1 MASVTNT
8 GITISSTDSLSSGQ
22 KIFIAAAKEAYEPA
36 APDPDLISSERMPAG
51 HKQWDI
57 LTYARLSDATALTE
71 GVDMTTVQ
79 QLYANYLSITPTEH
93 GVIVTLSKRAVT
105 RQPGSLETQA
115 GRQMGVSMRARQA
128 KDVIA
133 LYDGFSK
140 SVGGAGTTLDIT
152 HFRGAVAYLLTDND
166 TEFGPA
172 PMPLRMSAHSEMIS
186 DLILDL
192 TDAGSR
198 VGGVE
203 DGLSSE
209 LVQRWWRGA
218 DRAYGVQVFHSAY
231 ITADSSTDDAKG
243 GLFAQEALHMVLEGN
258 DESTREIDESRRTTE
273 YGLFKSWGEAE
284 RADPH
289 GVEMLFDAAA
299 TV

>member
-8 GITISSTDSLSSGQ
+8 GITISTTDSLSSGQ
-22 KIFIAAAKEAYEPA
+22 KIFIASAKEAYEPA
-36 APDPDLISSERMPAG
+36 APDPDLISSERMPSG

-79 QLYANYLSITPTEH
+79 QLYANYLSINPTEH
-93 GVIVTLSKRAVT
+93 GVIVTLSKRAIT
-105 RQPGSLETQA
+105 RQPDSLERQA
-115 GRQMGVSMRARQA
+115 GSQMGVSMRARQA

-140 SVGGAGTTLDIT
+140 SVGGSGTTLDIT
-152 HFRGAVAYLLTDND
+152 HFRGSVAYLLTDND

-172 PMPLRMSAHSEMIS
+172 PMPLRMAAQSEMIS

-203 DGLSSE
+203 DGLSAD
-209 LVQRWWRGA
+209 LVQRWWRGS
-218 DRAYGVQVFHSAY
+218 DRAYGVQVYHSAY
-231 ITADSSTDDAKG
+231 ISVDSSNDSKG

-258 DESTREIDESRRTTE
+258 DESTRETDESRRTTE

-289 GVEMLFDAAA
+289 GVEMYFNAQA

>member
-79 QLYANYLSITPTEH
+79 QLYANYLSINPTEH

-105 RQPGSLETQA
+105 RQPGSLENQA
-115 GRQMGVSMRARQA
+115 GGQMGVSMRARQA

>member
-79 QLYANYLSITPTEH
+79 QLYANYLSINPTEH
-93 GVIVTLSKRAVT
+93 GVIVTLSKRAIT
-105 RQPGSLETQA
+105 RQPGSLENQA
-115 GRQMGVSMRARQA
+115 GGQMGVSMRARQA

>member
-79 QLYANYLSITPTEH
+79 QLYANYLSINPTEH
-93 GVIVTLSKRAVT
+93 GVIVTLSKRAIT
-105 RQPGSLETQA
+105 RQPDSLERQA
-115 GRQMGVSMRARQA
+115 GSQMGVSMRARQA

>member
-8 GITISSTDSLSSGQ
+8 GITISTTDSLSSGQ

-79 QLYANYLSITPTEH
+79 QLYANYLSINPTEH

-166 TEFGPA
+166 TEF
-172 PMPLRMSAHSEMIS
+172 
-186 DLILDL
+186 
-192 TDAGSR
+192 
-198 VGGVE
+198 
-203 DGLSSE
+203 
-209 LVQRWWRGA
+209 
-218 DRAYGVQVFHSAY
+218 
-231 ITADSSTDDAKG
+231 
-243 GLFAQEALHMVLEGN
+243 
-258 DESTREIDESRRTTE
+258 
-273 YGLFKSWGEAE
+273 
-284 RADPH
+284 
-289 GVEMLFDAAA
+289 
-299 TV
+299 

>member
-8 GITISSTDSLSSGQ
+8 GITISTTDSLSSGQ

-79 QLYANYLSITPTEH
+79 QLYANYLSINPSEH
-93 GVIVTLSKRAVT
+93 GVIVTLSKRAIS
-105 RQPGSLETQA
+105 RQPDSLERQA
-115 GRQMGVSMRARQA
+115 GSQMGVSMRARQA

-140 SVGGAGTTLDIT
+140 TVGGAGTTLDIT
-152 HFRGAVAYLLTDND
+152 HFRGSVAYLMTDND
-166 TEFGPA
+166 SEFGPA
-172 PMPLRMSAHSEMIS
+172 PMPLRMSAQSEMIS

-218 DRAYGVQVFHSAY
+218 DRAYGVQVFNSAY
-231 ITADSSTDDAKG
+231 ISLDSGNDAKG

-258 DESTREIDESRRTTE
+258 DESTRETDESRRTTE

-289 GVEMLFDAAA
+289 GVEMYFDAEA

>member
-8 GITISSTDSLSSGQ
+8 GITISNTDSLSSGQ
-22 KIFIAAAKEAYEPA
+22 KIFISAAKEAYEPA
-36 APDPDLISSERMPAG
+36 APDPDLISSERMPSG

-79 QLYANYLSITPTEH
+79 QLYANYLSINPTEH
-93 GVIVTLSKRAVT
+93 GVIVTLSKRAIS
-105 RQPGSLETQA
+105 RQPDSLEKQA
-115 GRQMGVSMRARQA
+115 GSQMGVSMRARQA

-152 HFRGAVAYLLTDND
+152 HFRGSVAYLMTDND
-166 TEFGPA
+166 SEFGPA
-172 PMPLRMSAHSEMIS
+172 PMPLRMSAQAEMIS

-203 DGLSSE
+203 DGLSAE

-218 DRAYGVQVFHSAY
+218 DRAYGVQVFNSAY
-231 ITADSSTDDAKG
+231 ISLDSSDDAKG

-258 DESTREIDESRRTTE
+258 DESTRETDESRRTTE

-289 GVEMLFDAAA
+289 GVEMYFDAAA

>member
-8 GITISSTDSLSSGQ
+8 GITISTTDSLSSGQ
-22 KIFIAAAKEAYEPA
+22 KIFIASAKEAYEPA
-36 APDPDLISSERMPAG
+36 APDPDLISSEKMPSG

-79 QLYANYLSITPTEH
+79 QLYANYLSINPTEH

-105 RQPGSLETQA
+105 RQPGSLEAQA

-203 DGLSSE
+203 DGLSAE